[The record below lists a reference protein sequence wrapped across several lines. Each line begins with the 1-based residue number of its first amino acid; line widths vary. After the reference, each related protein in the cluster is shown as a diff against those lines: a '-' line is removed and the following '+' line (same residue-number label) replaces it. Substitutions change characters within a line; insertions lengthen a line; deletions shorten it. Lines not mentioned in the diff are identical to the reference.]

1 MDLTERKK
9 RILRAIIESYIQSAE
24 PVGSKAIAA
33 SIDME
38 VSSATIRNEMAD
50 LEAMGLLEKP
60 HTSAGRIPSPKGY
73 RLYVNELMEEHKLSL
88 QETQRINQALAM
100 RMRELDRVLD
110 QAGRVVSQL
119 TNYPSFALSSGLSRM
134 TIRRFDL
141 LMVER
146 NAFIIVVMTDTD
158 IVRNRLIRLP
168 SDLTE
173 AQLQMLNTLLNTTFT
188 GLTLEEITPE
198 LMRVAQHAAGEAYGL
213 ISLVVSFAME
223 VLESLEQRTVHT
235 SGLAHLLEL
244 PEYRS
249 LERAQPLMSY
259 LSEDADPARFPV
271 PKDDPMKILIGPEN
285 VADALKDTSV
295 VVASY
300 DIGDGMRGVIGVVGP
315 TRMDYAKITAR
326 LSYLAEGLS
335 RLFGQGE
342 LPQGRDDENEEM
354 NASQAQE
361 GQKAGGRDP
370 GRADRAGRPHRG
382 DGGRGSQPPAG
393 GAGGPQEEPLRPGGQ
408 ISPPGR

>member
-1 MDLTERKK
+1 MDLTERKR

-24 PVGSKAIAA
+24 PVGSKAIAQA
-33 SIDME
+33 IGME

-50 LEAMGLLEKP
+50 LESMGLLEKP

-88 QETQRINQALAM
+88 QETERINQALRLKM
-100 RMRELDRVLD
+100 QELDRVLD

-119 TNYPSFALSSGLSRM
+119 TNYPAFALSSGMDRV

-146 NAFIIVVMTDTD
+146 NAFIIVVMTDSN

-188 GLTLEEITPE
+188 GLTLDEITPE

-223 VLESLEQRTVHT
+223 VLESLEHRRVHT
-235 SGLAHLLEL
+235 AGLAHLLEL
-244 PEYRS
+244 PEYQN

-259 LSEDADPARFPV
+259 LSEDQDAARFPV
-271 PKDDPMKILIGPEN
+271 PENGPMRILIGPEN

-295 VVASY
+295 VMASY

-326 LSYLAEGLS
+326 LSYFAEGLT

-342 LPQGRDDENEEM
+342 LPDGRNGGEE
-354 NASQAQE
+354 
-361 GQKAGGRDP
+361 
-370 GRADRAGRPHRG
+370 
-382 DGGRGSQPPAG
+382 
-393 GAGGPQEEPLRPGGQ
+393 
-408 ISPPGR
+408 